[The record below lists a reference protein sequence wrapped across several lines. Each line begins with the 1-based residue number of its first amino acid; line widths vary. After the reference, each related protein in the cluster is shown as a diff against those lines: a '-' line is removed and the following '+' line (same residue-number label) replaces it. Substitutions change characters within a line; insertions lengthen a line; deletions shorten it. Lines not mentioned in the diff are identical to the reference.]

1 MRLTGHAPRR
11 LGPRRSRE
19 TKFDPKMKGDRF
31 YNSFQARKREMR
43 RGGYRTASQDIG
55 DGAWA
60 IKTKQESHGRS
71 HSTAAFYSSS
81 HLEVQ
86 DI

>member
-1 MRLTGHAPRR
+1 MLDYHT
-11 LGPRRSRE
+11 
-19 TKFDPKMKGDRF
+19 
-31 YNSFQARKREMR
+31 
-43 RGGYRTASQDIG
+43 G

-60 IKTKQESHGRS
+60 MKTKPESHGRS